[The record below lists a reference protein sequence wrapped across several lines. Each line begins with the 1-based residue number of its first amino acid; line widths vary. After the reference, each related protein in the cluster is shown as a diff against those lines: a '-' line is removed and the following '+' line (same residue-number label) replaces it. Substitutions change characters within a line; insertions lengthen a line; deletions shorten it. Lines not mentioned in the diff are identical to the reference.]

1 MRPEQRTRK
10 LSELESRPGFLVMQ
24 TAARSKSCAS
34 VDCSCWSDCVCEIG
48 GCLTGMDEG
57 HE

>member
-1 MRPEQRTRK
+1 M
-10 LSELESRPGFLVMQ
+10 SELESRPGFLVMQ

-34 VDCSCWSDCVCEIG
+34 VDCSCWSDYVCEIG
-48 GCLTGMDEG
+48 GCLTGMDEV